1 MDVSDQ
7 DGPEAD
13 TSGREFDG
21 ADGAESAAEVRAAAK
36 ALERI
41 GEVNR
46 HPSRGRGGPPGPPP
60 GGGPPARG
68 APRPRARPGR
78 ARAPPRVADRFL
90 DDQPGAS
97 REVSLGALQ
106 VWQAVLERV
115 GRGRG
120 TSDVTIVFTDLVG
133 FSTWSLPAGDAATLA
148 LLKDVAR
155 AVETP
160 FRARGGHVVK
170 RLGDGVMA
178 VFPSPDRALEAVFEA
193 RDALADVEVD
203 GYCPRMRVGIHT
215 GVPRK
220 VGADWIGVDVTIA
233 ARMMELGA
241 DGNVV
246 ASASA
251 LDGLYEGT
259 LERLGLVARPWRRP
273 LFGSPPNGVPPE
285 LGIWRV
291 RRA

>member
-1 MDVSDQ
+1 M
-7 DGPEAD
+7 
-13 TSGREFDG
+13 
-21 ADGAESAAEVRAAAK
+21 RAAAK

-46 HPSRGRGGPPGPPP
+46 HPSLVSGLRKLRHTLPGDPSFGDPLSTAGPGS
-60 GGGPPARG
+60 
-68 APRPRARPGR
+68 
-78 ARAPPRVADRFL
+78 ARALARVADRFL